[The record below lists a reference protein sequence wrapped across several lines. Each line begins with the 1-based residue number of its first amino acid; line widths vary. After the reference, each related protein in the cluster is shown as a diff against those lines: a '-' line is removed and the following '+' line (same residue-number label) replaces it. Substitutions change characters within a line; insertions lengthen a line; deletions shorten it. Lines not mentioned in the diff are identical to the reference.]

1 MAAGICWCVH
11 YIAKI
16 MHLSPRFIYRLFVK
30 QCTKYN
36 MIDTDVVTSFGDG
49 SSLKY
54 HSTVRK
60 MFPLKKVEFENMT
73 IEVMDNVDEHLK
85 RTYGDYMELPP
96 IDQRVN
102 HAPYII
108 DFGDIY
114 K

>member
-1 MAAGICWCVH
+1 
-11 YIAKI
+11 

-73 IEVMDNVDEHLK
+73 IEVMDIVDEHLK
-85 RTYGDYMELPP
+85 GTYVVYMKLPP